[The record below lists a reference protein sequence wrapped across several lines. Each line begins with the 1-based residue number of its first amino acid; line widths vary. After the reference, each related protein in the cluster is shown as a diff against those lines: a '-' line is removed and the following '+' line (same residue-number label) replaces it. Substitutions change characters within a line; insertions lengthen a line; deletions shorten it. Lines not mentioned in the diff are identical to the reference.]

1 MHRIIKGNG
10 IADFISKES
19 LQHNETHEYIPQHQT
34 NHKRNKNKQP
44 KESGIHSKQYHKH
57 TRLPNKKKLTSTMD
71 KIKKKKKG
79 KLGVCLTGILTNHTR
94 QKQHVHSKT

>member
-34 NHKRNKNKQP
+34 NHKRNENKQP
-44 KESGIHSKQYHKH
+44 KESGNHSKQYHKH
-57 TRLPNKKKLTSTMD
+57 TGLPNKKKLTSTMD
-71 KIKKKKKG
+71 RMKKR